1 MNTNK
6 MLTKVFNK
14 IGNDYIT
21 SPSHLDV
28 EVGQTVTFHG
38 KSAPDTYGGDTLQFV
53 RTDSGSG
60 INAAKWKE
68 VKRTKVKRTK
78 FVAPRT
84 GHFFDVDAE

>member
-6 MLTKVFNK
+6 MLEKVFDK
-14 IGNDYIT
+14 IGNDYAQT
-21 SPSHLDV
+21 PNHLDV
-28 EVGQTVTFHG
+28 EEGQTVTFHG

-53 RTDSGSG
+53 RTDSGSN
-60 INAAKWKE
+60 INTATWDA

-78 FVAPRT
+78 FFAPRT